1 LKLFPGDLPVLRAV
15 LVSFGLVFSVP
26 VWAADRVALVFG
38 MADYAS
44 IEDLSNT
51 HSDALGISDTL
62 SSIGFEVSTHLD
74 IGGAE
79 MREVLD
85 EFAITSETADLALIY
100 FAGHGVEVQGENFF
114 IPADADVSSNQDIQA
129 QALTLTDFLDA
140 VDRARKMR
148 IVILDSCRD
157 NPFGDQ
163 LSPLAVS
170 TGTQVEGARGGGGGL
185 APANPDRGTLVAYA
199 ARDGQVAFDGSG
211 GNSPYAKA
219 LIDILPRKDLEISL
233 MFRQVR
239 DVVLQATYNQQEPHT
254 YGSLTGI
261 PFFLAGTSEDDT
273 RVASSDPRVAWASLR
288 SDQATQLAALA
299 KTGDTRSLLGLAYIR
314 LNPDGSTFA
323 PGEAFNLL
331 SQAAKTGSA
340 EAQYELAKLFEQ
352 GIGTNQDE
360 ERALALYRQAA
371 DQDFADAINDL
382 GFLTY
387 QGGLGLRQDPAA
399 ALRLFERAADLR
411 HPQAMYNFAA
421 LIDDGLIPTK
431 GARESAQY
439 LYQALRT
446 GSSDVLQILTERPT
460 MFTAATRRELQT
472 ILADNAHYDGAID
485 GDFGNGTKRGL
496 RRAYGIEE

>member
-1 LKLFPGDLPVLRAV
+1 MLRAF
-15 LVSFGLVFSVP
+15 LFVFSLVAPVP
-26 VWAADRVALVFG
+26 AFSADRVALVFG

-44 IEDLSNT
+44 ITDLSNT
-51 HSDALGISDTL
+51 HNDARAIAGTL

-74 IGGAE
+74 IGGDE
-79 MREVLD
+79 MRTVLD
-85 EFAITSETADLALIY
+85 EFAVTSETADLALIY
-100 FAGHGVEVQGENFF
+100 FAGHGVEVQGENYF
-114 IPADADVSSNQDIQA
+114 IPADAQVSSNQDVRA

-157 NPFGDQ
+157 NPFGD
-163 LSPLAVS
+163 LID
-170 TGTQVEGARGGGGGL
+170 TGSVANTQIEGARGGGGL

-199 ARDGQVAFDGSG
+199 ARDGQVAFDGNG
-211 GNSPYAKA
+211 GNSPYARA
-219 LIDILPRKDLEISL
+219 LVDILPRKDLEISL

-239 DVVLQATYNQQEPHT
+239 DAVLEATLNQQEPHT

-261 PFFLAGTSEDDT
+261 PFFLAGTEGEDT

-288 SDQATQLAALA
+288 SDQTSQLAALA

-323 PGEAFNLL
+323 PNEAFELL
-331 SQAAKTGSA
+331 SQAADTGSA
-340 EAQYELAKLFEQ
+340 EAQYELAKLFEK
-352 GIGTNQDE
+352 GIGTEPDPA
-360 ERALALYRQAA
+360 RALALYRQAA

-387 QGGLGLRQDPAA
+387 QGGLGLRQDPDA
-399 ALRLFERAADLR
+399 ALLYFERAADLR

-431 GARESAQY
+431 GAEESAEY

-446 GSSDVLQILTERPT
+446 GSSDVLQILSERPT
-460 MFTAATRRELQT
+460 MFTDSTRRALQQ
-472 ILADNAHYDGAID
+472 ILAQNAHYSGAID